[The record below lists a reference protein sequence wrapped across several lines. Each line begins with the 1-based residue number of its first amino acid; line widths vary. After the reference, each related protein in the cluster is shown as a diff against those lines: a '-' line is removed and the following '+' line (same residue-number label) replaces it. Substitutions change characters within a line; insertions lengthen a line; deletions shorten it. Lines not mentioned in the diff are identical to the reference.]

1 MPFSKQSIHLISK
14 GDEKKFRALME
25 FISDDLFL
33 FAMGF
38 VRKKEIAEEIV
49 SDVFVKIWETR
60 SNLTEIKNL
69 KAYLFVSVKN
79 LCISHIRKNRKEN
92 LVSLDGLDGVND
104 FLVPA
109 VECPESEYINAEKL
123 NEIYDAIEQLPPK
136 CKMVFSLAKFN
147 GLKYKEIAEVMEIS
161 EKTVNNHLVFALK
174 KLSESLGIR
183 KKKLQ
188 KYAPM
193 KKAGLFSF

>member
-1 MPFSKQSIHLISK
+1 MPFSKQSIHLISR
-14 GDEKKFRALME
+14 GDERKFRFLME

-60 SNLTEIKNL
+60 SNLTEIENL

-79 LCISHIRKNRKEN
+79 SCISHIRKNRKEN
-92 LVSLDGLDGVND
+92 LVSLDGLNN

-123 NEIYDAIEQLPPK
+123 NEIYDAIKQLPPK
-136 CKMVFSLAKFN
+136 CRIVFSLAKFN

-174 KLSESLGIR
+174 KLSDSLGIR
-183 KKKLQ
+183 KKKLR
-188 KYAPM
+188 KYTPM
-193 KKAGLFSF
+193 KQAGLFSF

>member
-1 MPFSKQSIHLISK
+1 MPFSKHSIRLISR
-14 GDEKKFRALME
+14 GDERKFRYLME
-25 FISDDLFL
+25 FISDDLLL

-38 VRKKEIAEEIV
+38 IRKKEIAEEIV

-60 SNLTEIKNL
+60 YSLTEIDNL
-69 KAYLFVSVKN
+69 KAYLFVCVKN
-79 LCISHIRKNRKEN
+79 LCISHIRKNRKEK
-92 LVSLDGLDGVND
+92 LISLDGLND
-104 FLVPA
+104 FLVPV
-109 VECPESEYINAEKL
+109 VECPESKYIDAEKL
-123 NEIYDAIEQLPPK
+123 NEIYNAIEQLPPK

-193 KKAGLFSF
+193 KQVVLFSF